1 LIYCDIPYCGTN
13 CGKYGGF
20 NHAEFYEWAKHQD
33 NIYISEYSMP
43 AEDFIQIARIN
54 KRQLSTANGASD
66 LVEEK
71 LFTNQK
77 TYYKLS
83 KERQRIAMLN
93 MAEQSTI
100 FDFIA
105 EGSAEE

>member
-1 LIYCDIPYCGTN
+1 
-13 CGKYGGF
+13 
-20 NHAEFYEWAKHQD
+20 
-33 NIYISEYSMP
+33 MP

-54 KRQLSTANGASD
+54 KRQLSTTNGASD

-100 FDFIA
+100 FDFI
-105 EGSAEE
+105 EGSDEE